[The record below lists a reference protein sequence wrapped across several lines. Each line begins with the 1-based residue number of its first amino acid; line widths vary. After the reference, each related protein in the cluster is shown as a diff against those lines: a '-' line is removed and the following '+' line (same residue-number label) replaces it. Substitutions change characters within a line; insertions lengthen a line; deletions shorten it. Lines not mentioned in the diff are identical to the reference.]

1 MGGEIKTNKENSNDY
16 SVAIAKL
23 RKFLRLSQAAFAE
36 PLGLSP
42 THIARFERGV
52 SIPTEDTITLICKAF
67 GVDPVYFAASSYIA
81 VEDAV
86 VFTDQSKLIQE
97 RLKAARETKGW
108 SQYEL
113 GKRSGVDVSI
123 INRVESGAKLTMKQG
138 VKLAE
143 ALEVGIDWLMEG
155 KEDRKNWPADAKM
168 INWLWANEEIRRKLW
183 ERMNGEERS

>member
-1 MGGEIKTNKENSNDY
+1 MGEEIKTNTTNSNDY
-16 SVAIAKL
+16 SAAIAKL

-42 THIARFERGV
+42 THIARFEKGV
-52 SIPTEDTITLICKAF
+52 SIPSAETITSICKAF
-67 GVDPVYFAASSYIA
+67 GVDPVYFAAGGDIA
-81 VEDAV
+81 IEDAV
-86 VFTDQSKLIQE
+86 VFADQSKLIQG
-97 RLKAARETKGW
+97 RLKVARETKGW

-143 ALEVGIDWLMEG
+143 VLEVGINWLMEG
-155 KEDRKNWPADAKM
+155 KEERKNWPADAKL
-168 INWLWANEEIRRKLW
+168 INWLWANEEIRRELW